1 MKAAQPNPRR
11 RRGTPSL
18 PMNGFSLTEPLV
30 LVLMLTVAMLAAA
43 VIFSSA
49 MRSFTTSLKV
59 TRMETA
65 IDQNMAQINQ
75 LSREFTCCSGTCTTT
90 RPTSTTSG
98 PTLPCAT
105 SDPRDD
111 RYYFPQLDL
120 STTTNFANTTTSVEP
135 AAVDQICSE
144 PNNTNFMTPFKTAV
158 DATAQP
164 SPAIRSTLIK
174 SAPLHTLEV
183 TFSESANN
191 TTRVI
196 RTVIVVPEMANYCP

>member
-1 MKAAQPNPRR
+1 MDALRSPKKPQPASRL
-11 RRGTPSL
+11 TVA
-18 PMNGFSLTEPLV
+18 GFSLTEPLV

-49 MRSFTTSLKV
+49 MRSFTTSLNV

-90 RPTSTTSG
+90 VPTTFGATQA
-98 PTLPCAT
+98 CAT
-105 SDPRDD
+105 DNPRDD

-120 STTTNFANTTTSVEP
+120 STTNTNFANTTTSVEP
-135 AAVDQICSE
+135 AAVDQICSAA
-144 PNNTNFMTPFKTAV
+144 NNTNFMTPFKTAV

-164 SPAIRSTLIK
+164 SPAIRSTTIK
-174 SAPLHTLEV
+174 TDSLHTLQV

-196 RTVIVVPEMANYCP
+196 RTVIVVPVMANYCP

>member
-1 MKAAQPNPRR
+1 MAAQTNPRL
-11 RRGTPSL
+11 RRGATRL
-18 PMNGFSLTEPLV
+18 PVSGFSLTEPLV

-49 MRSFTTSLKV
+49 MRSFTTSLNV

-90 RPTSTTSG
+90 KPTTFGATQA
-98 PTLPCAT
+98 CAT
-105 SDPRDD
+105 DNPRDD
-111 RYYFPQLDL
+111 RYYFPQLDV
-120 STTTNFANTTTSVEP
+120 STTTTNFANTTTSVEP
-135 AAVDQICSE
+135 AAVDQICSLA
-144 PNNTNFMTPFKTAV
+144 NNTNFMTPFQTAV

-164 SPAIRSTLIK
+164 SPATRSTRIK
-174 SAPLHTLEV
+174 SDSLHALEV

-196 RTVIVVPEMANYCP
+196 RSVIVVPVMANYCP